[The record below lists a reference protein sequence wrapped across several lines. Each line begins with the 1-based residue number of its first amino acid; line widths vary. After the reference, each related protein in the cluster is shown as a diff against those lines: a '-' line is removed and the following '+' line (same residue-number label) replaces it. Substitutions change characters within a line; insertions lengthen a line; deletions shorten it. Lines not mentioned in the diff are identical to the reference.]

1 MKYNTVII
9 GGGLTG
15 LVSGIQLQ
23 EQGQRVCI
31 ISFGQTLLHFSSGSL
46 SGAEI
51 SEEVQKLLEKAGI
64 KTVAGGYRLTPLGE
78 LRPAALTLEGYYHSE
93 TAELKEKSFAIV
105 RLPKY
110 LGLPIEFLQD
120 TLTAQGAEVSIIT
133 SEEIVGCPAEV
144 ILVPACKA
152 GYDLKKV
159 YKNRISLIAALPPSI
174 PGQHIHSQLQQY
186 FQKLGGTYING
197 DKVVRSTV
205 VTDEKGVR
213 VQSVE
218 TQNLGDERL
227 VADQYIL
234 ASGSFQSEGL
244 QSNYEHVWE
253 PIFGV
258 DTNAP
263 EDRTAWTALDFFED
277 QPYQHIG
284 VVTDEA
290 GHAMIDGR
298 PVCNLYP
305 AGHILGALRTDIQN
319 LDNALSVI
327 KNF

>member
-31 ISFGQTLLHFSSGSL
+31 ISFGQTLLHFSSGSF
-46 SGAEI
+46 SG
-51 SEEVQKLLEKAGI
+51 EESNTDVQALLKNAGI
-64 KTVAGGYRLTPLGE
+64 ATVAGGYRLTPLGE

-120 TLTAQGAEVSIIT
+120 TLTAQGREVSIIT
-133 SEEIVGCPAEV
+133 PDEVVGCPAEV

-152 GYDLKKV
+152 GYDLKKTYGKRV
-159 YKNRISLIAALPPSI
+159 SLIAALPPSI
-174 PGQHIHSQLQQY
+174 PGQHIHAKLQQY
-186 FQKLGGTYING
+186 FQKIGGTYING
-197 DKVVRSTV
+197 DKVVRSTLQ
-205 VTDEKGVR
+205 TDEKGVR

-218 TQNLGDERL
+218 TQNLGDEL
-227 VADQYIL
+227 IVADHYIL

-244 QSNYEHVWE
+244 QSNYDHVWE
-253 PIFGV
+253 PVFGV

-284 VVTDEA
+284 VLTDEA
-290 GHAMIDGR
+290 GHALVEGR
-298 PVCNLYP
+298 PVSNLYP

-319 LDNALSVI
+319 LNDALRI
-327 KNF
+327 AKNL